1 MLHLSALLLCL
12 ALAWPQT
19 AGAQD
24 PRLEARLDST
34 TRARVERVLA
44 AARDDGLPTEPLV
57 QKALEG
63 ASKGAAG
70 ARIAAAVES
79 MMSDLRSARQAL
91 GRGAAPGDLV
101 AAAAA
106 MRAGAT
112 PAMVGEMRRLAPRG
126 GVAVPLAVFTDLVA
140 GGMTVDT
147 AWHSVDELARN
158 GGDPQEFLDLRNRLG
173 PGRAP

>member
-1 MLHLSALLLCL
+1 MLHVSTLLLCL
-12 ALAWPQT
+12 ALAWPRP
-19 AGAQD
+19 AAAQD
-24 PRLEARLDST
+24 PRLQTRLDST
-34 TRARVERVLA
+34 TRARVESVLA

-63 ASKGAAG
+63 SSKGAG
-70 ARIAAAVES
+70 GPRIAAAVET
-79 MMSDLRSARQAL
+79 MLADLRNARQAL
-91 GRGAAPGDLV
+91 GPGASPGELV
-101 AAAAA
+101 SAAAA

-158 GGDPQEFLDLRNRLG
+158 GGQEQEFLELRDQLG